1 MIRFVFFATTV
12 LFFLSCNNAKDG
24 NEFGIDSTTQQNN
37 SGKLQ
42 RLMIY
47 YPSDSLDKNGNKT
60 YHEISNVEL
69 TAQNGKSFSTSSFR
83 GKIVLSDFF
92 FASCQGICPKMTS
105 QLTRV
110 QAAFPDNHDFEIV
123 SYTVDPDR
131 DSANSLQLYAEK
143 FKADTSQWKFVTGPK
158 KKLYDLARY
167 DYFLPVQ
174 PGNGNSEDFIHSDQ
188 MVLLDRES
196 RVRGY
201 YNGTDSTAIDSLIVD
216 IRTLL
221 KEK

>member
-1 MIRFVFFATTV
+1 MRNIFFAITV
-12 LFFLSCNNAKDG
+12 LFFFSCNNEKG
-24 NEFGIDSTTQQNN
+24 ENEFGIDSTSSDG

-47 YPSDSLDKNGNKT
+47 YPTDSVDKSGNKI
-60 YHEISNVEL
+60 YHSIADVQL
-69 TAQNGKSFSTSSFR
+69 IAQNGKPFSTSSFR

-92 FASCQGICPKMTS
+92 FASCQGICPRMTS

-110 QAAFPDNHDFEIV
+110 QAAFPNNRNFEIV

-131 DSANSLQLYAEK
+131 DSAGALQEYAER
-143 FKADTSQWKFVTGPK
+143 FKADTAQWKFITGPK
-158 KKLYDLARY
+158 KTLYDLARY
-167 DYFLPVQ
+167 EYFLPVE

-188 MVLLDRES
+188 MVLLDRQS

-201 YNGTDSTAIDSLIVD
+201 YNGTDSAAVDSLIVD
-216 IRTLL
+216 IKTLL
-221 KEK
+221 QEK

>member
-1 MIRFVFFATTV
+1 MKRLFFFGTIF
-12 LFFLSCNNAKDG
+12 FFLSCNNGKG
-24 NEFGIDSTTQQNN
+24 KNEFGVDSVVQTDNE
-37 SGKLQ
+37 KLQ

-47 YPSDSLDKNGNKT
+47 YPTDSVDKNGNKI
-60 YHEISNVEL
+60 YHEISDVQL
-69 TAQNGKSFSTSSFR
+69 VSQNGKSFSTSSFR

-110 QAAFPDNHDFEIV
+110 QAAFPGNKNFEIV

-131 DSANSLQLYAEK
+131 DSAKSLQHYAEL
-143 FKADTSQWKFVTGPK
+143 FKADTSQWKFVTGEK

-174 PGNGNSEDFIHSDQ
+174 PGNGSSEDFIHSDQ
-188 MVLLDRES
+188 MVLLDKES

-201 YNGTDSTAIDSLIVD
+201 YNGTDSAAIDSLIVD
-216 IRTLL
+216 IKTLL
-221 KEK
+221 NEK

>member
-1 MIRFVFFATTV
+1 MRRTFIFTMVI
-12 LFFLSCNNAKDG
+12 LFFLSCHSEKAND
-24 NEFGIDSTTQQNN
+24 EFGMDSTSAQSGVQQ
-37 SGKLQ
+37 LQ

-47 YPSDSLDKNGNKT
+47 YPIDSVDKNGNKT
-60 YHEISNVEL
+60 YHEISDVQL
-69 TAQNGKSFSTSSFR
+69 IAQNGKPFSTSSFR

-92 FASCQGICPKMTS
+92 FASCQGICPRMTS

-110 QAAFPDNHDFEIV
+110 QAAFPKNNDFEIV

-131 DSANSLQLYAEK
+131 DSANSLEQYAER
-143 FKADTSQWKFVTGPK
+143 FKADTAQWKFVTGPK

-188 MVLLDRES
+188 MVLLDRQS

-201 YNGTDSTAIDSLIVD
+201 YNGTDSLAVDSLISD
-216 IRTLL
+216 IKILL